1 VRRGE
6 RPFGLPSMM
15 RPVQP
20 SPVSRIDHVA
30 IRVRSLDE
38 ARAAFVDGL
47 GFEETS
53 AEATPDGTR
62 VAYLRLHD
70 WEFEVFEDPE
80 GDPGLDHIALGID
93 DVGAA
98 AGALDA
104 RGVRFAG
111 DELSGTRQSRAL
123 VVDTAT
129 TAGIRMHL
137 CARPT
142 ASK

>member
-1 VRRGE
+1 
-6 RPFGLPSMM
+6 M
-15 RPVQP
+15 QP
-20 SPVSRIDHVA
+20 APVSRIDHVA

-53 AEATPDGTR
+53 TEAMPDGTR
-62 VAYLRLHD
+62 VAYLRLRE
-70 WEFEVFEDPE
+70 WEFEVYEVPDGE
-80 GDPGLDHIALGID
+80 PGLDHIALGIE

-98 AGALDA
+98 AETLGA
-104 RGVRFAG
+104 RGIGFSG

-129 TAGIRMHL
+129 SAGIRMHL
-137 CARPT
+137 CARPMT
-142 ASK
+142 DDVDSTPARSR

>member
-1 VRRGE
+1 
-6 RPFGLPSMM
+6 M
-15 RPVQP
+15 RPGGRGRGRPVHDATVQP

-53 AEATPDGTR
+53 SEETPTGTR

-70 WEFEVFEDPE
+70 WEFEVYEDPE
-80 GDPGLDHIALGID
+80 GEPGLDHIALGID

-98 AGALDA
+98 AGALRD
-104 RGVRFAG
+104 RGVGFAG

-123 VVDTAT
+123 VVDTDT

-137 CARPT
+137 CARPL
-142 ASK
+142 AEG